1 MGQGQSVFDEKQL
14 SQYQD
19 CTYFT
24 RKEILSLYRR
34 FSGLNPEK
42 ISPHK
47 ANVTTRLSFAEVQ
60 DMPELREN
68 PFRARMCEV
77 FSTDG
82 RGLHFEDFLDL
93 FSVFSVHA
101 PWDLKATY
109 AFRVYDFNG
118 DAAICKDDIK
128 RVLECLTGEPSTMC
142 AYRPCCNMDCHEN
155 CGVRVEFWSG
165 LYQVHPPKWVPIT

>member
-1 MGQGQSVFDEKQL
+1 MGQGQSTFDEKQL
-14 SQYQD
+14 GLYQD

-42 ISPHK
+42 INSRH
-47 ANVTTRLSFAEVQ
+47 ANVTTRLSFAEVK

-68 PFRARMCEV
+68 PFRTRICEV

-82 RGLHFEDFLDL
+82 HGLHFEDFLDL
-93 FSVFSVHA
+93 FSVFSAHA
-101 PWDLKATY
+101 PWELKATY

-118 DAAICKDDIK
+118 DAAICMDDIK
-128 RVLECLTGEPSTMC
+128 RVIECLTGE
-142 AYRPCCNMDCHEN
+142 
-155 CGVRVEFWSG
+155 
-165 LYQVHPPKWVPIT
+165 